1 MVRHV
6 GKRTGV
12 WPATPWLP
20 LASLLVGLLA
30 GGGSP
35 VSPEQLEA
43 MSKLQA
49 LGARVNVKRG
59 GYEVDLKETSV
70 IDQDLV
76 HLQKIANLKNVDLG
90 RTRITD
96 RGLEYLK
103 PIESLEYIILTGT
116 TVTPE
121 AVDDLRKALPNADV
135 RK

>member
-6 GKRTGV
+6 RKLRGV
-12 WPATPWLP
+12 WPTTPWLL

-30 GGGSP
+30 GCGNP

-49 LGARVNVKRG
+49 LGAHINVKRG
-59 GYEVDLKETSV
+59 GYEVELNETAV
-70 IDQDLV
+70 VDRDLV
-76 HLQKIANLKNVDLG
+76 HLQKIVNLKNVDLTG
-90 RTRITD
+90 TRITD

-116 TVTPE
+116 MVTPE
-121 AVDDLRKALPNADV
+121 AVDELRKALPNADV
-135 RK
+135 RN